1 MVERIRMINMNEDL
15 VASIEFIK
23 WPYHTLGYSY
33 LLPHEKISKK
43 DLKFIKKIIKKYL
56 KELKKNINK

>member
-1 MVERIRMINMNEDL
+1 MNEDL
-15 VASIEFIK
+15 VASIKFIK